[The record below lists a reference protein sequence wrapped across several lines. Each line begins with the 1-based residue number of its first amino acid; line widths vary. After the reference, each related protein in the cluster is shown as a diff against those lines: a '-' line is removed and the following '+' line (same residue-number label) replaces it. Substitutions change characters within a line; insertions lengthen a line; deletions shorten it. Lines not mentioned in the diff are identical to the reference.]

1 MRVHFLFRFGM
12 KHLACEAFGNSLMC
26 LAQSHHVSKQF
37 NLVTDSLILQ
47 FNSLNTTLSLPS
59 LDAKPLNSTLSLPL
73 CHHSLLS
80 PAPSLQFN
88 SLSPVKSKLLLLILT
103 EFLLSMV
110 RPATR
115 DWKRCMDSAYV
126 LRFRPV
132 RVRKIGILKHSP
144 DCMLVQQDSSNW
156 PRDSVM
162 DFHFSFFFLCHF
174 IDLFES

>member
-1 MRVHFLFRFGM
+1 MYVP
-12 KHLACEAFGNSLMC
+12 
-26 LAQSHHVSKQF
+26 
-37 NLVTDSLILQ
+37 I
-47 FNSLNTTLSLPS
+47 
-59 LDAKPLNSTLSLPL
+59 TLSLPL

-156 PRDSVM
+156 PRDSLKKPSHPIHGVPTAINCLAPLHTGACDYLM
-162 DFHFSFFFLCHF
+162 FLF
-174 IDLFES
+174 YLVVNSVY

>member
-1 MRVHFLFRFGM
+1 MGSNGKLLQRILKHHCFILLFIIMEQIGSLCNCKTDLLPFLW
-12 KHLACEAFGNSLMC
+12 A
-26 LAQSHHVSKQF
+26 
-37 NLVTDSLILQ
+37 
-47 FNSLNTTLSLPS
+47 
-59 LDAKPLNSTLSLPL
+59 
-73 CHHSLLS
+73 
-80 PAPSLQFN
+80 
-88 SLSPVKSKLLLLILT
+88 KLLLLILT

-110 RPATR
+110 RPATVWFVYFFLLFVKCCFCVSLVSKSTVVAAYKFFCVVQKR

>member
-1 MRVHFLFRFGM
+1 
-12 KHLACEAFGNSLMC
+12 
-26 LAQSHHVSKQF
+26 
-37 NLVTDSLILQ
+37 
-47 FNSLNTTLSLPS
+47 
-59 LDAKPLNSTLSLPL
+59 
-73 CHHSLLS
+73 
-80 PAPSLQFN
+80 
-88 SLSPVKSKLLLLILT
+88 
-103 EFLLSMV
+103 MV
-110 RPATR
+110 RPATVWFVYFFLLFVKCCFCVSLVSKSTVVAAYKFFCVVQKR

>member
-1 MRVHFLFRFGM
+1 M
-12 KHLACEAFGNSLMC
+12 
-26 LAQSHHVSKQF
+26 
-37 NLVTDSLILQ
+37 
-47 FNSLNTTLSLPS
+47 PS

-110 RPATR
+110 RPATVWFVYFFLLFVKCCFCVSLVSKSTVVAAYKFFCVVQKR